1 MTNSFFF
8 FEESPDYA
16 SVLSDSYKSVNTSY
30 DRREELEQENDKTRL
45 KNAEMPLKMLEA
57 LADFAPTLKKFA
69 DERAWDKYNEDSAR
83 ENPFKE
89 GTTEREEWDRI
100 QKFLDEGEKLNSE
113 MLGDAYKAEDIP
125 KINALKADGVSQRSL
140 KNLQFN
146 ADKVTWTGDLANYA
160 NQNNKS
166 LKFKDVSEAD
176 QFVNAWWFQKQKNL
190 IAAGFNKRYIE
201 FFGKEEFKNIKKNFL
216 SGVSEKILKDNL
228 AEDNVKDRQYIAN
241 AYLGNN
247 FNEDI
252 YKWANLNK
260 GRFNNNI
267 AEALRH
273 KINMMVELN
282 RANKLPY
289 SVTENFVYS
298 ITKAKGDIPKAVIE
312 KLGGSLEADIQINKW
327 LEGIEASKT
336 KALEA
341 INTRDSNYK
350 STYYNQMREDLYKD
364 GNVPTKEELV
374 DYIYSNKKTRFDFS
388 TGGLPE
394 KVKSLLS
401 KEAQNDAE
409 LIPMYEKK
417 AKLGILTVAEV
428 MKLEN
433 STLRQQYLP
442 QAISVN
448 NMGMSKQMTT
458 MSKEAIKTMA
468 DEIEVDS
475 IGKNEKSS
483 KWLSIKQQA
492 ELLYPSLY
500 AENLKTAAPNLEK
513 GLSVEAVAH
522 AATMKQLYE
531 KANLGHFDNW
541 GEFTTNTLKM
551 QSAVEYLALDKDH
564 INTQIIPGFE
574 ADVKAAMNLPAG
586 SKTVLPAFKQLGE
599 KIGVPGWQ
607 IQLQQKKVGEKLG
620 GVEHVKSEVELAFE
634 KLSEEQKKLLTKYP
648 TPAKLA
654 RAKFLAFMEDSG
666 EGEGVI
672 SWNELSIVHEDVGK
686 FIYKAEGKEYPVTP
700 TLGQLEPR
708 KGDWKE
714 LPGAT
719 RIGYAVWDGNEWVY
733 SSKRG
738 RNNQKWIGGIED
750 YKGIDGYYY
759 PFEGTESDLTTTF
772 FGKSKPINT
781 AEEGGPEVGDWYKVT
796 NRNIGGIKHI
806 GDLAG
811 GESKPFVVWNGKEW
825 VYSAVKGE
833 TPNEYQGPQPLSKID
848 EEEEFKESLRN
859 KNILRQPNY

>member
-1 MTNSFFF
+1 
-8 FEESPDYA
+8 
-16 SVLSDSYKSVNTSY
+16 
-30 DRREELEQENDKTRL
+30 
-45 KNAEMPLKMLEA
+45 
-57 LADFAPTLKKFA
+57 
-69 DERAWDKYNEDSAR
+69 
-83 ENPFKE
+83 
-89 GTTEREEWDRI
+89 
-100 QKFLDEGEKLNSE
+100 
-113 MLGDAYKAEDIP
+113 
-125 KINALKADGVSQRSL
+125 
-140 KNLQFN
+140 
-146 ADKVTWTGDLANYA
+146 
-160 NQNNKS
+160 
-166 LKFKDVSEAD
+166 
-176 QFVNAWWFQKQKNL
+176 
-190 IAAGFNKRYIE
+190 
-201 FFGKEEFKNIKKNFL
+201 
-216 SGVSEKILKDNL
+216 
-228 AEDNVKDRQYIAN
+228 
-241 AYLGNN
+241 
-247 FNEDI
+247 
-252 YKWANLNK
+252 
-260 GRFNNNI
+260 
-267 AEALRH
+267 
-273 KINMMVELN
+273 
-282 RANKLPY
+282 
-289 SVTENFVYS
+289 
-298 ITKAKGDIPKAVIE
+298 
-312 KLGGSLEADIQINKW
+312 
-327 LEGIEASKT
+327 
-336 KALEA
+336 
-341 INTRDSNYK
+341 
-350 STYYNQMREDLYKD
+350 
-364 GNVPTKEELV
+364 
-374 DYIYSNKKTRFDFS
+374 
-388 TGGLPE
+388 
-394 KVKSLLS
+394 
-401 KEAQNDAE
+401 
-409 LIPMYEKK
+409 
-417 AKLGILTVAEV
+417 
-428 MKLEN
+428 
-433 STLRQQYLP
+433 
-442 QAISVN
+442 
-448 NMGMSKQMTT
+448 MTT

-468 DEIEVDS
+468 DEVEKDS

-500 AENLKTAAPNLEK
+500 AANLQTAAPNLEK

-522 AATMKQLYE
+522 AETMRQLYK
-531 KANLGHFDNW
+531 KASAGHFDNW

-634 KLSEEQKKLLTKYP
+634 KLNDEQKKLLTKYP

-686 FIYKAEGKEYPVTP
+686 FIYKEETGNELPVTP

-738 RNNQKWIGGIED
+738 RNSQKWIGSIED
-750 YKGIDGYYY
+750 YKGTDGYYY

-796 NRNIGGIKHI
+796 NRNIGAMDI

-811 GESKPFVVWNGKEW
+811 GESKPYVVWNGKEW
-825 VYSAVKGE
+825 VYSAVKGK

-848 EEEEFKESLRN
+848 EEE
-859 KNILRQPNY
+859 